1 MNLKLDFNLDRNPT
15 LARIRSL
22 PTAGRYGVIAVAI
35 LAAYMAIDS
44 WSWSWARSW
53 NAQADHIQKI
63 LADSAEIIANSD
75 TAVHTGPELYGLVSP
90 IGSESE
96 GAESMGKAVVA
107 IVKKYSTSL
116 FSYDAQ
122 RASTRI
128 SGLSSRGE
136 KISKISGELQFECS
150 PEIFSKIVADI
161 ESSPAIESISSIR
174 LLRKDAEKKLVARM
188 TVDAWVIPSRST
200 TSGGLE

>member
-22 PTAGRYGVIAVAI
+22 PPVARYAVIAAGI
-35 LAAYMAIDS
+35 LAAYMAIHS

-63 LADSAEIIANSD
+63 IADSQRIIEDGD
-75 TAVHTGPELYGLVSP
+75 TAVHAGPELYGLVRP
-90 IGSESE
+90 LAGESE
-96 GAESMGKAVVA
+96 GAESMAKAVVE
-107 IVKKYSTSL
+107 IVKKYSTSN

-122 RASTRI
+122 RASMRI
-128 SGLSSRGE
+128 SGLSVSGD
-136 KISKISGELQFECS
+136 KIAKVSGELQFECS
-150 PEIFSKIVADI
+150 PDIFAKIVADI

-174 LLRKDAEKKLVARM
+174 LQRKEVEKKLVVRM
-188 TVDAWVIPSRST
+188 TVDSWVIPTKSVGT
-200 TSGGLE
+200 GGLG

>member
-1 MNLKLDFNLDRNPT
+1 MNFKLDFNLDRNPT

-22 PTAGRYGVIAVAI
+22 PPVGRYGVIAVGI

-63 LADSAEIIANSD
+63 ISDSAQIIEESD
-75 TAVHTGPELYGLVSP
+75 TTVHAGPELYGIVNP
-90 IGSESE
+90 IAGESE
-96 GAESMGKAVVA
+96 GAESMAKAVVE
-107 IVKKYSTSL
+107 IVKKYSTTN

-128 SGLSSRGE
+128 PGLSASGE
-136 KISKISGELQFECS
+136 KISKVSGELQFECS
-150 PEIFSKIVADI
+150 PDIFSKIVADI

-174 LLRKDAEKKLVARM
+174 IQRKEAEKKLVVRM
-188 TVDAWVIPSRST
+188 TVDSWVIPSKSAN
-200 TSGGLE
+200 SGGLG